1 MGTNEFLKRTH
12 AVECFGN
19 IQLIRPRVVCNDGFS
34 ISVQA
39 SQFHYCAPRAD
50 GKIEYTHVELGFP
63 SMVEESILEY
73 AEMDARPTK
82 TVYGYVPVPVVDA
95 MLLKHGGINESASC
109 V

>member
-1 MGTNEFLKRTH
+1 MGTNEFLKRTL

-19 IQLIRPRVVCNDGFS
+19 MQSIRPRVVCNDGFS

-39 SQFHYCAPRAD
+39 SRYHYCSPRAD
-50 GKIEYTHVELGFP
+50 GEIEYAHVELGFP

-73 AEMDARPTK
+73 AEMPERPTE
-82 TVYGYVPVPVVDA
+82 TVYGYVPVSVVDA
-95 MLLKHGGINESASC
+95 MLLKHGGINEPASC